1 MNALAFRATGSEAN
15 KTTGYARLT
24 VFATAHG
31 EIPKAAQAEAAREK
45 PMASRAE
52 RITANPRRAAA
63 VAAARQRLGAWMEQ
77 EEALQQPMAL
87 AALRLRAGLSQA
99 ELAQRLKTSQP
110 NIARFEKS
118 PDNPTLDSIRGWAN
132 ALGVEVMDVISAIE
146 ATTAQRKA

>member
-1 MNALAFRATGSEAN
+1 
-15 KTTGYARLT
+15 
-24 VFATAHG
+24 
-31 EIPKAAQAEAAREK
+31 
-45 PMASRAE
+45 
-52 RITANPRRAAA
+52 
-63 VAAARQRLGAWMEQ
+63 MEQ

-132 ALGVEVMDVISAIE
+132 ALSVEVMDVINAIE